1 MVPEVG
7 WVEKPCSF
15 YAATNPETCES
26 FFGPSL
32 SARSHI
38 RVSSDF
44 IERLKLYQIFF
55 KQQWPKHAWNLQ
67 ASHTAWSKEV
77 LLHDALMHICTKI
90 KKKKKYFVFY
100 LCHA

>member
-7 WVEKPCSF
+7 WVEKPFPF
-15 YAATNPETCES
+15 YAATNRETCES

-44 IERLKLYQIFF
+44 IERLKAI
-55 KQQWPKHAWNLQ
+55 
-67 ASHTAWSKEV
+67 SK
-77 LLHDALMHICTKI
+77 
-90 KKKKKYFVFY
+90 FY
-100 LCHA
+100 